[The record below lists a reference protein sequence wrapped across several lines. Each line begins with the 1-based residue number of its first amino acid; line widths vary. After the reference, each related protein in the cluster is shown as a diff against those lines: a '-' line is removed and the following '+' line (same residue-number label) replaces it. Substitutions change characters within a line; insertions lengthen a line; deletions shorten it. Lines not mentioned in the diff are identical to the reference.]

1 MESLIF
7 KSSLIEDIS
16 KKIVDHIK
24 PEKVILFG
32 SYAKGNPDDNSDVD
46 LIVVRNT
53 SLPKHKRG
61 IEIRRLFYRQ
71 LIPMDIK
78 VYTPEE
84 FDNELRS
91 PFSFLFSAL
100 KNSQVLYER
109 HS

>member
-1 MESLIF
+1 MENLIIN
-7 KSSLIEDIS
+7 SSQIQDIS
-16 KKIVDHIK
+16 KKIVDHIN

-32 SYAKGNPDDNSDVD
+32 SYAKGNPNDSSDVD

-53 SLPKHKRG
+53 SLPKHKRA

-78 VYTPEE
+78 VYTPDE
-84 FDNELRS
+84 FDNELKS
-91 PFSFLFSAL
+91 PFSFLFSAI

-109 HS
+109 QS

>member
-1 MESLIF
+1 MENLIIN
-7 KSSLIEDIS
+7 SRQIEDIS
-16 KKIVDHIK
+16 KKIVDHIN

-32 SYAKGNPDDNSDVD
+32 SYANGNPNDSSDVD

-78 VYTPEE
+78 VYTPDE
-84 FDNELRS
+84 FDNELSS

-109 HS
+109 KS